1 MGCDL
6 ESYADS
12 AGLVRAIWRTLSAKS
27 GFGNAYNFTV
37 KDFQPFDQPG
47 HFSAEQF
54 RQADVEA
61 KRVAESVFE
70 NDACPVCIC
79 HFAPAPAN
87 AASDSARCSRTASAV
102 KREIGRPRVVL
113 VCGELNRTI
122 DSILC
127 GISFKT
133 PTYLPPPAATIDEI
147 SVSPRA
153 RAGPVSIFSFRRC
166 MESFILFQTASLSCL
181 FRQACFRLVAK
192 KGDSHMFFAVLPS
205 CPRQFDNKKRPG
217 THGSNDS
224 KGSP

>member
-6 ESYADS
+6 RGCADS
-12 AGLVRAIWRTLSAKS
+12 ARFVRAIQRTLSAKS
-27 GFGNAYNFTV
+27 RFGNAYNFTV
-37 KDFQPFDQPG
+37 KHFQPFDQSG

-61 KRVAESVFE
+61 IRVAKSVLE
-70 NDACPVCIC
+70 NDACPVCIR
-79 HFAPAPAN
+79 HFAPAPPN

-113 VCGELNRTI
+113 VRGELNRTT
-122 DSILC
+122 DSILY

-147 SVSPRA
+147 SVSPRT

-181 FRQACFRLVAK
+181 FPQACFRLVVK
-192 KGDSHMFFAVLPS
+192 KEIAICFSPS
-205 CPRQFDNKKRPG
+205 CLLVRGQFDNKKRFG